1 MAAFEQLFFM
11 FQVVEAGMVES
22 RLGDVLYPVALIEP
36 VLTLA
41 SM

>member
-1 MAAFEQLFFM
+1 VIE
-11 FQVVEAGMVES
+11 VGMVER
-22 RLGDVLYPVALIEP
+22 RLGEVLYPVALIEP

>member
-1 MAAFEQLFFM
+1 LDNWFFM
-11 FQVVEAGMVES
+11 AQVVEAGMVES